1 MISAPTPPG
10 PRRANGSRRP
20 SAPYSMRSRNSGA
33 PAPSPRSPTISAS
46 TPTRCANISRRL
58 PPPGSPRAASAA
70 RAGAAG
76 PPRCI
81 APRSPPRRPARS
93 TPCSPRPS
101 SPTCPRCGGPRSAAA
116 TRWRPGGPGARR
128 CGATT
133 SSTLPTAPTGRASTT
148 TAGSTKR
155 WPSCPTS
162 SGRRASARTRPPSP
176 TARGAPN
183 SCAAPSSTSPD
194 GTPTSCAAAISAW
207 STTSSTTPAST
218 AHARAWNPSPSRAP
232 ASSTSPR
239 ASDDANHD
247 PAPRARRAHP
257 PRIPPALPR
266 RRRARAARRAR
277 RRARAPRPA
286 AGVRRCP
293 PRRGARPAHGARLRG
308 HPHQPRTRRRARAGL
323 GLPRPGRLGCRRDRH
338 DPRPGRRAAPARAR
352 PGARAAGVPRVA
364 CAPAGAL
371 HRRAGAGPNDGT
383 RRGVPVVGRGAGNG
397 NGAVARGVPR
407 THHPGGAHRTLPPR
421 RPQPP
426 RPASRLGPRRP
437 PAARGDGQ
445 PAVAG
450 SGIHDLRRHP
460 RRRRGLAR
468 RQRRGPAHDP
478 RRRPAPLHRRVPA
491 RRLLVA
497 RRRRR
502 AVGRRRA
509 GDGPGIRRRRARRAA
524 RLRAVD
530 DHGPRPGHPARRA
543 APASALPPR
552 FHRPRRPAT
561 GLPAAAHR
569 RGRRSRP
576 RLGGAGRGRRQR
588 RGRARLRRPR
598 RRCRDPGRGP
608 RIPRSARG
616 PRRPQASCPREGE
629 VMTTRA
635 TRPPMARRPWHVRVN
650 ALVIA
655 WFLAAAVVVIAH
667 RWIPEYRY
675 LLVHLMMLGGVTTA
689 ILIWSTHFAETL
701 LGRPAPGGQRVVLA
715 RLGLHTASAI
725 AVIVGVLTAR
735 HWLVVAGAVGIGV
748 VAVSQIVALLIQRRG
763 ALMARFGGLAL
774 YYVAAALNLAIGV
787 RFGTLLAAGGGDA
800 VWQARL
806 YTGHTTTMLLGW
818 VGLTVLVTL
827 VVLWL
832 TMLRTQL
839 APGATAAARRAL
851 VVLLAGLAIM
861 WTAVGTGRVWLVP
874 LTAIAYLIGV
884 GMLVTPMAQVARRK
898 PPASF
903 GTYSAIGALAWLAI
917 CLVWLAV
924 IGASATSWGEAQA
937 RLGALAEPF
946 VVGFAAQILL
956 GAMSYLAPVM
966 LGGGPRMV
974 KRVDREMNRA
984 AGARVVI
991 VNVGGGLYLLPAPS
1005 LVKVTL
1011 SLLVFLALGAFLVL
1025 LGRALWARFRPREQ
1039 ADDPVVTTTIA
1050 TGPPPPPRRL
1060 GPLAGLGAVA
1070 LAVVLGVA
1078 GDPAAAGLGTAPADE
1093 SIATGETTRVVVEA
1107 RDMRF
1112 HPDVIEV
1119 PTGNR
1124 LVIELRNA
1132 DPDVHDLVLETGAA
1146 SDRKS
1151 VV

>member
-1 MISAPTPPG
+1 
-10 PRRANGSRRP
+10 
-20 SAPYSMRSRNSGA
+20 
-33 PAPSPRSPTISAS
+33 
-46 TPTRCANISRRL
+46 
-58 PPPGSPRAASAA
+58 
-70 RAGAAG
+70 
-76 PPRCI
+76 
-81 APRSPPRRPARS
+81 
-93 TPCSPRPS
+93 
-101 SPTCPRCGGPRSAAA
+101 
-116 TRWRPGGPGARR
+116 
-128 CGATT
+128 
-133 SSTLPTAPTGRASTT
+133 
-148 TAGSTKR
+148 
-155 WPSCPTS
+155 
-162 SGRRASARTRPPSP
+162 
-176 TARGAPN
+176 
-183 SCAAPSSTSPD
+183 
-194 GTPTSCAAAISAW
+194 
-207 STTSSTTPAST
+207 
-218 AHARAWNPSPSRAP
+218 
-232 ASSTSPR
+232 
-239 ASDDANHD
+239 
-247 PAPRARRAHP
+247 
-257 PRIPPALPR
+257 
-266 RRRARAARRAR
+266 
-277 RRARAPRPA
+277 
-286 AGVRRCP
+286 
-293 PRRGARPAHGARLRG
+293 
-308 HPHQPRTRRRARAGL
+308 
-323 GLPRPGRLGCRRDRH
+323 
-338 DPRPGRRAAPARAR
+338 
-352 PGARAAGVPRVA
+352 
-364 CAPAGAL
+364 
-371 HRRAGAGPNDGT
+371 
-383 RRGVPVVGRGAGNG
+383 
-397 NGAVARGVPR
+397 
-407 THHPGGAHRTLPPR
+407 
-421 RPQPP
+421 
-426 RPASRLGPRRP
+426 
-437 PAARGDGQ
+437 
-445 PAVAG
+445 
-450 SGIHDLRRHP
+450 
-460 RRRRGLAR
+460 
-468 RQRRGPAHDP
+468 
-478 RRRPAPLHRRVPA
+478 
-491 RRLLVA
+491 
-497 RRRRR
+497 
-502 AVGRRRA
+502 
-509 GDGPGIRRRRARRAA
+509 
-524 RLRAVD
+524 
-530 DHGPRPGHPARRA
+530 
-543 APASALPPR
+543 
-552 FHRPRRPAT
+552 
-561 GLPAAAHR
+561 
-569 RGRRSRP
+569 
-576 RLGGAGRGRRQR
+576 
-588 RGRARLRRPR
+588 
-598 RRCRDPGRGP
+598 
-608 RIPRSARG
+608 
-616 PRRPQASCPREGE
+616 
-629 VMTTRA
+629 MTTRA

-787 RFGTLLAAGGGDA
+787 WFGTLLAAGGGDA
-800 VWQARL
+800 EWQARL

-818 VGLTVLVTL
+818 VGLTVLGTL
-827 VVLWL
+827 VVLWP

-851 VVLLAGLAIM
+851 VVLLAGLAIV

-874 LTAIAYLIGV
+874 LAAIAYLIGV

-917 CLVWLAV
+917 CLGWLAV

-1093 SIATGETTRVVVEA
+1093 SIATGETIRVVVEA

-1146 SDRKS
+1146 SGRIGSEESVEFDAGIIATDLDGWCSVAGHRQLGMTLTVRALGEDAGGDADDIAASGDAGQHGAATGGEAGDRGVAEEGHGAHGAS
-1151 VV
+1151 AGPSARADLDLGRDPGADFAPHPAELEPAPGGDVHEVTLTVSEMSAEVAPGIRQQLWLYNGTAPGPTLRGAVGDVFDITLVNDGTIGHSIDFHAGSLAPDEPMRTIGPGESLTYRFTAERSGIWLYHCATVPMSLHIAQGMFGAVIIDPPDLPEVDREYLLVQSEYYLGPQGEVGDPAAIGADAPDLVVFNGYAHQYDHAPLAARAGERVRFWVLPAGPSRGTAFHVVGGQFDTMYVEGA